1 VVDKNKYGKFNRYV
15 PSLTRSLT
23 DILNLPSMS
32 MYHPRKRMGHEK
44 VNDNCHNKITIFF
57 FIYIVKKTIFYI
69 KILK

>member
-1 VVDKNKYGKFNRYV
+1 MVDKNKYGAFNRYV

-44 VNDNCHNKITIFF
+44 VNDNCHN
-57 FIYIVKKTIFYI
+57 
-69 KILK
+69 